1 MRNKIAKLIKAYGKP
16 SKEEIQKY
24 KKYFSKSLK
33 QQYQKVQY
41 YEFNKQFGVY
51 AFVFDEVKPQE
62 LEKHSYMAHYP
73 YGYVL
78 FVGYMKP
85 QHNTFRDKGRRDSL
99 LRNHVVN
106 QINNQKRLKQRK
118 EQRMKQK
125 KQFKHD
131 FKQGDIL
138 YSSWGYDQTNIDFYL
153 VTRVISDKSVQICQI
168 GKKNLGSNGYG
179 EDKVVADKNRIIG
192 NKMRKVV
199 SKGNYIKL
207 SSFEYAHKW
216 DGKPCSETSAGWG
229 H

>member
-1 MRNKIAKLIKAYGKP
+1 MKKIAKLIKAYGKP
-16 SKEEIQKY
+16 SKEDIQKY
-24 KKYFSKSLK
+24 KKYFSKTL
-33 QQYQKVQY
+33 QQRYQKVQFIEY
-41 YEFNKQFGVY
+41 SKQFGIY
-51 AFVFDEVKPQE
+51 AFVFEGVKPQA
-62 LEKHSYMAHYP
+62 LQKYSYLRDIF
-73 YGYVL
+73 GGFVL

-85 QHNTFRDKGRRDSL
+85 VDAYYRDKGRRDREL
-99 LRNHVVN
+99 HNMIVN
-106 QINNQKRLKQRK
+106 SINDQKRLKQRK

-216 DGKPCSETSAGWG
+216 DGKPCQETSAGWG